1 MAKKKS
7 DIKINKNHEGKEFS
21 NFFRFV
27 GKVKPVMKKDD
38 ATDSWIEAA
47 ISELTQTITGKDR
60 KVVQFIVE
68 TANRNELKVE
78 LAGMEQGYV
87 YPLQL

>member
-7 DIKINKNHEGKEFS
+7 DIKINKNHEGKEFN